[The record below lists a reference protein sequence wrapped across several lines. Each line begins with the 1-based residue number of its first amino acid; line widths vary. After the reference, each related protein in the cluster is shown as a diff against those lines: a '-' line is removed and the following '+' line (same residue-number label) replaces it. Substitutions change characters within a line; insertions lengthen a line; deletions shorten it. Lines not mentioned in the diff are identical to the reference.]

1 MGKVCLLYHEKGII
15 MELFEFLGEIRTTD
29 RQIQAI
35 QKSIKELRKTDVLIG
50 IPQEETDREEGSVT
64 NAELLYIHTNGSPA
78 NNIPPRPVIEPAIQD
93 SKEEIGTLLKEAI
106 LKALEGDT
114 GGAMSGMEKAG
125 LQGENAAKG
134 WFTNPKNN
142 WARNAESTIK
152 QKGSSKPLI
161 DTGQLRKSI
170 THIVKKKG

>member
-1 MGKVCLLYHEKGII
+1 
-15 MELFEFLGEIRTTD
+15 MEVFEFLAEVRETD
-29 RQIQAI
+29 KQLQAV
-35 QKSIKELRKTDVLIG
+35 QKSIKELKKIDVLVG
-50 IPQEETDREEGSVT
+50 VPQEEAGREQNGIT

-78 NNIPPRPVIEPAIQD
+78 NNIPPRPIVEPAIQD

-114 GGAMSGMEKAG
+114 DGAMAGMERAG
-125 LQGENAAKG
+125 TQGENAVKG

-142 WARNAESTIK
+142 WAENAESTK
-152 QKGSSKPLI
+152 KRKGSSKPLI

-170 THIVKKKG
+170 THVVKKKG

>member
-1 MGKVCLLYHEKGII
+1 
-15 MELFEFLGEIRTTD
+15 MEVFEFLAEVRETD
-29 RQIQAI
+29 KQLQAV
-35 QKSIKELRKTDVLIG
+35 QKSIKELKKIDVLVG
-50 IPQEETDREEGSVT
+50 VPQEEAGREQNGIT

-78 NNIPPRPVIEPAIQD
+78 NNIPPRPIVDPAIQD

-114 GGAMSGMEKAG
+114 DGAMAGMERAG
-125 LQGENAAKG
+125 TQGENAVKG

-142 WARNAESTIK
+142 WAENAKSTK
-152 QKGSSKPLI
+152 KKKGSSKPLI

-170 THIVKKKG
+170 THAVKKKG

>member
-1 MGKVCLLYHEKGII
+1 
-15 MELFEFLGEIRTTD
+15 MEVFEFLAEVRETD
-29 RQIQAI
+29 KQLQAV
-35 QKSIKELRKTDVLIG
+35 QKSIKELKKIDVLVG
-50 IPQEETDREEGSVT
+50 IPQEEAGREQNDIT

-78 NNIPPRPVIEPAIQD
+78 NNIPPRPVVEPAIQD

-114 GGAMSGMEKAG
+114 GGAMAGMERAG
-125 LQGENAAKG
+125 TQGENAVKG

-142 WARNAESTIK
+142 WAENAESTK
-152 QKGSSKPLI
+152 KRKGSSKPLI

-170 THIVKKKG
+170 THVVKKKG

>member
-1 MGKVCLLYHEKGII
+1 
-15 MELFEFLGEIRTTD
+15 MEVFEFLAEVRETD
-29 RQIQAI
+29 KQLQAV
-35 QKSIKELRKTDVLIG
+35 QKSIKELKKIDVLVG
-50 IPQEETDREEGSVT
+50 VPQEEAGREQNGIT

-78 NNIPPRPVIEPAIQD
+78 NNIPPRPIVDPAIQD

-114 GGAMSGMEKAG
+114 DGAMAGMERAG
-125 LQGENAAKG
+125 TQGENAVKG

-142 WARNAESTIK
+142 WAENAESTK
-152 QKGSSKPLI
+152 KRKGSSKPLI

-170 THIVKKKG
+170 THVVKKKG

>member
-1 MGKVCLLYHEKGII
+1 
-15 MELFEFLGEIRTTD
+15 MELFEFWGEVRETD
-29 RQIQAI
+29 KQLQAV
-35 QKSIKELRKTDVLIG
+35 QKSIKELKKIDVLVG
-50 IPQEETDREEGSVT
+50 IPQEEAGREQNDIT

-78 NNIPPRPVIEPAIQD
+78 NNIPPRPIVEPAIQD

-114 GGAMSGMEKAG
+114 DGAMAGMERAG
-125 LQGENAAKG
+125 TQGENAVKG

-142 WARNAESTIK
+142 WAENAESTK
-152 QKGSSKPLI
+152 KRKGSSKPLI

-170 THIVKKKG
+170 THVVKKKG

>member
-1 MGKVCLLYHEKGII
+1 
-15 MELFEFLGEIRTTD
+15 MELFEFWGEVRETD
-29 RQIQAI
+29 KQLQAV
-35 QKSIKELRKTDVLIG
+35 QKSIKELKKIDVLVG
-50 IPQEETDREEGSVT
+50 VTQEEAGREQNDIT

-78 NNIPPRPVIEPAIQD
+78 NNIAPRPIVEPAIQD

-114 GGAMSGMEKAG
+114 DGAMAGMERAG
-125 LQGENAAKG
+125 TQGENAVKG

-142 WARNAESTIK
+142 WAENAESTK
-152 QKGSSKPLI
+152 KRKGSSKPLI

-170 THIVKKKG
+170 THVVKKKG

>member
-1 MGKVCLLYHEKGII
+1 
-15 MELFEFLGEIRTTD
+15 MEVFEFLAEVRETD
-29 RQIQAI
+29 KQLQAV
-35 QKSIKELRKTDVLIG
+35 QKSIKELKKIDVLVG
-50 IPQEETDREEGSVT
+50 IPQEEAGREQNDIT

-78 NNIPPRPVIEPAIQD
+78 NNIPPRPVVEPAIQD

-114 GGAMSGMEKAG
+114 DGAMAGMERAG
-125 LQGENAAKG
+125 TQGENAVKG

-142 WARNAESTIK
+142 WAENAESTK
-152 QKGSSKPLI
+152 KRKGSSKPLI

-170 THIVKKKG
+170 THVVKKKG

>member
-1 MGKVCLLYHEKGII
+1 
-15 MELFEFLGEIRTTD
+15 MELFEFWGEVRETD
-29 RQIQAI
+29 KQLQAV
-35 QKSIKELRKTDVLIG
+35 QKSIKELKKIDVLVG
-50 IPQEETDREEGSVT
+50 VPQEEAGREQNGIT

-78 NNIPPRPVIEPAIQD
+78 NNIPPRPIVEPAIQD

-114 GGAMSGMEKAG
+114 DGAMAGMERAG
-125 LQGENAAKG
+125 TQGENAVKG

-142 WARNAESTIK
+142 WAENAESTK
-152 QKGSSKPLI
+152 KRKGSSKPLI

-170 THIVKKKG
+170 THVVKKKG

>member
-1 MGKVCLLYHEKGII
+1 
-15 MELFEFLGEIRTTD
+15 MELFEFWGEVRETD
-29 RQIQAI
+29 KQLQAV
-35 QKSIKELRKTDVLIG
+35 QKSIKELKKIDVLVG
-50 IPQEETDREEGSVT
+50 VPQEEAGREQNGIT

-78 NNIPPRPVIEPAIQD
+78 NNIPPRPIVDPAIQD

-114 GGAMSGMEKAG
+114 DGAMAGMERAG
-125 LQGENAAKG
+125 TQGENAVKG

-142 WARNAESTIK
+142 WAENAESTIK

-170 THIVKKKG
+170 THVVKKKG

>member
-1 MGKVCLLYHEKGII
+1 
-15 MELFEFLGEIRTTD
+15 MEVFEFLAEVRETD
-29 RQIQAI
+29 KQLQAV
-35 QKSIKELRKTDVLIG
+35 QKSIKELKKIDVLVG
-50 IPQEETDREEGSVT
+50 VPQEEAGREQNGIT

-78 NNIPPRPVIEPAIQD
+78 NNIPPRPIVDPAIQD

-114 GGAMSGMEKAG
+114 DGAMAGMERAG
-125 LQGENAAKG
+125 TQGENAVKG

-142 WARNAESTIK
+142 WAENAESTK
-152 QKGSSKPLI
+152 KRKGTSKPLI

-170 THIVKKKG
+170 THVVKKKG

>member
-1 MGKVCLLYHEKGII
+1 
-15 MELFEFLGEIRTTD
+15 MELFEFLGEVRATD
-29 RQIQAI
+29 RQLQAV
-35 QKSIKELRKTDVLIG
+35 QKSIKTLKTVDVLVG
-50 IPQEETDREEGSVT
+50 VPQEETGREEKGVT

-78 NNIPPRPVIEPAIQD
+78 NNIPSRPIIEPAIQD

-114 GGAMSGMEKAG
+114 DGAMAGMEKVG

-142 WARNAESTIK
+142 WAENAESTIK

-170 THIVKKKG
+170 TYVVKKKG

>member
-1 MGKVCLLYHEKGII
+1 MKKI
-15 MELFEFLGEIRTTD
+15 
-29 RQIQAI
+29 
-35 QKSIKELRKTDVLIG
+35 DVLVG
-50 IPQEETDREEGSVT
+50 VPQEEAGREQNGIT

-78 NNIPPRPVIEPAIQD
+78 NNIPPRPIVDPAIQD

-114 GGAMSGMEKAG
+114 DGAMAGMERAG
-125 LQGENAAKG
+125 TQGENAVKG

-142 WARNAESTIK
+142 WAENAESTK
-152 QKGSSKPLI
+152 KRKGSSKPLI

-170 THIVKKKG
+170 THVVKKKG

>member
-1 MGKVCLLYHEKGII
+1 
-15 MELFEFLGEIRTTD
+15 MEVFEFWGEVRETD
-29 RQIQAI
+29 KQLQAV
-35 QKSIKELRKTDVLIG
+35 QKSIKELKKTDVLVG
-50 IPQEETDREEGSVT
+50 IPQEKAGREQNDIT

-78 NNIPPRPVIEPAIQD
+78 NNIPPRPVVEPAIQD

-114 GGAMSGMEKAG
+114 GGAMAGMEKAG

-142 WARNAESTIK
+142 WAGNAESTIK
-152 QKGSSKPLI
+152 QKGSSRPLI
-161 DTGQLRKSI
+161 DTAQLRNSI
-170 THIVKKKG
+170 TYVVKKKG

>member
-1 MGKVCLLYHEKGII
+1 
-15 MELFEFLGEIRTTD
+15 MELFEFWGEVRETD
-29 RQIQAI
+29 KQLQAV
-35 QKSIKELRKTDVLIG
+35 QKSIKELKKIDVLVG
-50 IPQEETDREEGSVT
+50 IPQEEAGREQNDIT

-78 NNIPPRPVIEPAIQD
+78 NNIPPRPVVEPAIQD

-114 GGAMSGMEKAG
+114 GGAMAGMERAG
-125 LQGENAAKG
+125 TQGENAVKG

-142 WARNAESTIK
+142 WAENAESTK
-152 QKGSSKPLI
+152 KRKGSSKPLI

-170 THIVKKKG
+170 THVVKKKG